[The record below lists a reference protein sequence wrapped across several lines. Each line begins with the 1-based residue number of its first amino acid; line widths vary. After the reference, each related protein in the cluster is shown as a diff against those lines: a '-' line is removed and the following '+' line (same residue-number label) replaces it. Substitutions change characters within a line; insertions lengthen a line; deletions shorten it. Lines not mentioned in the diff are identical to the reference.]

1 MKCSKFKWLWHCFEA
16 KNCHLSTVT
25 QSWQKRGVE
34 SILTENIEYLS
45 QNPQYGGF
53 PFSRE
58 VNKCR
63 ISRSPFGKQRMG
75 NRKWENTKSCNSYRD
90 SVPIFSTLLFI
101 KKTPQAKLWFCEI
114 FRFREDIRKILH
126 KHVCIGVVVDYA
138 YTVSFS
144 NFSIEYLPENEKVRE
159 TVFACSYATQV
170 KPKWFKF

>member
-1 MKCSKFKWLWHCFEA
+1 M
-16 KNCHLSTVT
+16 
-25 QSWQKRGVE
+25 
-34 SILTENIEYLS
+34 TEKIEYLS

-53 PFSRE
+53 RFSRE

-75 NRKWENTKSCNSYRD
+75 NGKTQNPVILTETVSRYFRHFFK
-90 SVPIFSTLLFI
+90 

-114 FRFREDIRKILH
+114 FRFRDDIRKILH

-170 KPKWFKF
+170 KPK